1 MTLYDPKENIPVFD
15 KIEKSRR
22 EEFLKVLL
30 TQYVQRHGLGGMSK
44 SDFDALIVHLF
55 LKCSKEPYDS
65 FELSNI
71 LKIKESRLKSLIE
84 TAAVKFETDTEE
96 VIWMD
101 IIKNWASSVTEI
113 ESIEKGQVAFKFE
126 NPAHFRYIQK
136 EVRVAGGTVNYSR
149 SSEAITISLGT
160 LFKVLDEVYKRVFEN
175 KKGHQYLIEDVL
187 KRIKTDLIGT
197 NELKKIQDDKE
208 KKLRLTKILTSAA
221 NLASIGQLIAAVY
234 GIALPK

>member
-1 MTLYDPKENIPVFD
+1 MKLYDPTENVPVFD

-30 TQYVQRHGLGGMSK
+30 TQYVQRYGLGGMSK
-44 SDFDALIVHLF
+44 ADFDALIVHYF
-55 LKCSKEPYDS
+55 LKCSKEPYNS

-71 LKIKESRLKSLIE
+71 LKIKESRIRSLVE
-84 TAAVKFETDTEE
+84 TAAVKFETDTEQ

-101 IIKNWASSVTEI
+101 IVKNWASAVTEI
-113 ESIEKGQVAFKFE
+113 ESIERGQVVFKFE
-126 NPAHFRYIQK
+126 NPARFRYIQK
-136 EVRVAGGTVNYSR
+136 EVRLAGGTVTYSR

-160 LFKVLDEVYKRVFEN
+160 LFKVLDQVYRRVFED
-175 KKGHQYLIEDVL
+175 KKGHQYLIENVL

-208 KKLRLTKILTSAA
+208 RKHRLTKILSNAA

-234 GIALPK
+234 GIPLPK